1 MLQGLLLI
9 QRPFVLQDEILLTEL
24 FSIQVK
30 LVLQGR
36 VAPIPVLSF
45 NSHIPLAN
53 SKLKKVSLSFFRRAS
68 KKISIPW
75 QLSYVWDVLPRDNR
89 SQSDRIPSE
98 VILLSGKK
106 KKKSTKILSCSG
118 PSYLTKG
125 KAICLFFSMMEPSTR
140 AIPHPYKILHLL
152 LLGILLKLT

>member
-1 MLQGLLLI
+1 MGFFLLGG
-9 QRPFVLQDEILLTEL
+9 

-36 VAPIPVLSF
+36 VVPIPVLTF

-53 SKLKKVSLSFFRRAS
+53 AKLHKVSLSLFRRAS

-75 QLSYVWDVLPRDNR
+75 KLSYARAILPRDNR
-89 SQSDRIPSE
+89 RESDKKTSKKTPK
-98 VILLSGKK
+98 ILL
-106 KKKSTKILSCSG
+106 CSG

-125 KAICLFFSMMEPSTR
+125 NYLSSQ
-140 AIPHPYKILHLL
+140 
-152 LLGILLKLT
+152 